1 MLLESSLAFLHIA
14 AVLGW
19 VVFLT
24 SQTALLRPAW
34 CNAAALSRLAT
45 VNRLAHMAAAA
56 TLLTGVVRVLYGLK
70 GLGWYAAQP
79 MLQAKLVLMLVM
91 WAGAWTVSRHIVR
104 WHRTVSLGGAMPS
117 ATALDWAR
125 RRLLLV
131 THLMVV
137 PPLLGVLLARGVGV
151 R

>member
-1 MLLESSLAFLHIA
+1 MRLESTLAYLHIA
-14 AVLGW
+14 AMLGW

-45 VNRLAHMAAAA
+45 VNRLAHAAAAA
-56 TLLTGVVRVLYGLK
+56 TLLTGLARALFGIK
-70 GLGWYAAQP
+70 GLAWYAGQP
-79 MLQAKLVLMLVM
+79 MLQAKLVLMLLL

-104 WHRTVSLGGAMPS
+104 WQRAVSLGAAMPGS
-117 ATALDWAR
+117 LALDWAR
-125 RRLLLV
+125 RRLMLV

>member
-1 MLLESSLAFLHIA
+1 MRLESTLAYLHIA
-14 AVLGW
+14 AMLGW

-24 SQTALLRPAW
+24 SQTALLRPGW

-45 VNRLAHMAAAA
+45 VNRLAHVAAAA
-56 TLLTGVVRVLYGLK
+56 TLLTGLARALFGIKGVSWYG
-70 GLGWYAAQP
+70 AQP
-79 MLQAKLVLMLVM
+79 MLQAKLALMLLM

-104 WHRTVSLGGAMPS
+104 WHRTVSLGGALPGAS
-117 ATALDWAR
+117 ALDWAR

-131 THLMVV
+131 THLMVL

>member
-1 MLLESSLAFLHIA
+1 MRIESALAYLHLA
-14 AVLGW
+14 AMLGW

-45 VNRLAHMAAAA
+45 VSRLAHVAAAA
-56 TLLTGVVRVLYGLK
+56 TLLSGLARALFGIK
-70 GLGWYAAQP
+70 GLAWYGAQP
-79 MLQAKLVLMLVM
+79 MLQAKLVLLLLM
-91 WAGAWTVSRHIVR
+91 WAGAWTVSRQIVR
-104 WHRTVSLGGAMPS
+104 WQRVVSLGGAMPGT
-117 ATALDWAR
+117 TALDWAR

-151 R
+151 K

>member
-1 MLLESSLAFLHIA
+1 MPLESALAYLHLA
-14 AVLGW
+14 AMLGW

-34 CNAAALSRLAT
+34 CNAATLSRLAT
-45 VNRLAHMAAAA
+45 VNRLAHVAAAG
-56 TLLTGVVRVLYGLK
+56 TLLTGLARALFGIK
-70 GLGWYAAQP
+70 GVAWYAMQP
-79 MLQAKLVLMLVM
+79 MLQAKLVLMLLM

-104 WHRTVSLGGAMPS
+104 WQRVVSLGGAMPGHS
-117 ATALDWAR
+117 AIDWAR

>member
-1 MLLESSLAFLHIA
+1 MLLESILAYLHIS

-34 CNAAALSRLAT
+34 CNAPALLRLAIAARIAHVAALS
-45 VNRLAHMAAAA
+45 
-56 TLLTGVVRVLYGLK
+56 TLLTGLARMALGIK
-70 GLGWYAAQP
+70 GFGWYAGQP
-79 MLQAKLVLMLVM
+79 MLQAKLALMLLM
-91 WAGAWTVSRHIVR
+91 WGGAWTVSRHIER
-104 WHRTVSLGGAMPS
+104 WQRAVSLGGSMPG
-117 ATALDWAR
+117 APALDWAR
-125 RRLLLV
+125 RRMMLV

-137 PPLLGVLLARGVGV
+137 PPLLGVLMAYGVGV